1 MKKLFR
7 FISLLL
13 IFSGLAVSRLSAQTF
28 GSEAELKEQA
38 AKLFDDDQFE
48 EAFPLYAQLASIYN
62 KDPNINYR
70 LGVCMLYASDDKE
83 KPIPFLEL
91 AAKYPDVEKEV
102 FFYLAKAY
110 HLNYRFDDAIKQYQ
124 AYQKIASG
132 PKAEKLQVARQ
143 IEMCKNGKKLLR
155 NISDLIVIDKKEMS
169 RTDFY
174 RSYDITAIGGKLL
187 AKPDEE
193 TFKTPIDKKKKE
205 SSIIYFSSDNNQI
218 YFASYGDD
226 VTHGKDIYLVRKL
239 PNGELSKPQ
248 TLGYPVN
255 TEYDE
260 DFPFL
265 HPNGKVLYF
274 CSKGHNSMGG
284 YDIFKT
290 TLNELTNT
298 WNKPVNLD
306 FPINSPDDDILY
318 ITNADEK
325 EAYFSSARSSATGKT
340 AVYHIN
346 VERKPMDVAIV
357 SGKIL
362 KSSPDQDMNVKITV
376 KNLDDN
382 TILGIFNANAETGDF
397 TMNLPG
403 GGKVMY
409 TVESPGFPTQSEV
422 VTIPNQTSLT
432 PLKQEIAFEPGT
444 GKLSVKNHFEEQ
456 GGDENYLSAINLIK
470 EKSKMEVNVNDVA
483 TDNPSKTN
491 TDETTAGTK
500 PAGSKTGTKPANLS
514 NDEIVKI
521 AYADAKDVEKEAKE
535 LKDQADI
542 ALVIANQKNEEAQN
556 KNREAAQLRA
566 DAAQMTDPAKKQTTL
581 EQVNTANKEV
591 GDLNQLTVTSYN
603 VAKALEMKADAKQKE
618 ADLSLQYAKDLEA
631 AVKSKSSTDALAKLD
646 EQQKKLEA
654 ISQKN
659 DASATIS
666 NSLKM
671 DADNKKR
678 ELDKAIQTSADIK
691 QEIADNE
698 TAITTTEADM
708 AKEKNDNIKQ
718 GMKDQIQGLKD
729 DIVTAKKEL
738 EGNEIKVAQLQKD
751 YNGVNNQIELFNSV
765 VDKAK
770 TGNNESVNA
779 TAAAIDKT
787 KLEQQVNT
795 LKNADN
801 TLASIKPITTET
813 ATETTS
819 TTDKQTKT
827 GTAKDNS
834 QTPVVTN
841 KTTTTPDITTTTGV
855 DKNASGSQTPGVT
868 NTTTQTP
875 EVANTTGA
883 DKNTGTS
890 QIPTDKTTQAT
901 GIEGTTTAASDKA
914 FEDALAATASIS
926 DQTEKE
932 TKKAEVYENWS
943 TAIQKELDEQKV
955 SLQTETD
962 PEKKTALTTSITALE
977 KKLGDTQQLK
987 TESLATVDKLK
998 KEQTLAVNNG
1008 NETPTNTADNGTT
1021 NPVSKAEDS
1030 NNTNAVDR
1038 NVVKDNV
1045 SPTETSTTLV
1055 VANPQ
1060 TTQQLTTLEET
1071 YKQEVTNA
1079 EQAPTEQEQETLKLK
1094 AAKNYVNAVTLAV
1107 NSKKSDLKA
1116 ESDPAKQKDLN
1127 QDISVM
1133 EQNLA
1138 EKQKLADASNAKIAM
1153 ISKTP
1158 GNTSTTPAVAGTKTG
1173 TTPAKE
1179 KVNPAEANTGTTT
1192 PTVKNIVDAKQQFT
1206 YSNTTAKTNLDKA
1219 ASLDKEGDE
1228 LITESKR
1235 IKEQAALQND
1245 VNEKNAQFTKADE
1258 LATSGE
1264 LKKIEAAQLVGTANT
1279 TEYRNNK
1286 HAVDQYIN
1294 ANKGS
1299 ADELAIADL
1308 MNDEAKTYFEKA
1320 QNSRK
1325 AATSFETNYAKQTAL
1340 DDASKNEQIALQKQ
1354 TSALAIYKK
1363 NNSKLVVRPLTAAD
1377 IAATTPAKN
1386 KETST
1391 TPGTTPSETTT
1402 TGTLTPTTTT
1412 GNTRTTTDDK
1422 TEKPQDVVAKEK
1434 VTTETPLVTPD
1445 QTKTTAEQ
1453 PAENMVVTK
1462 DNEKPVSD
1470 VVINTDQ
1477 PVKDKAVTTDQ
1488 PLTNNTL
1495 TPPVTPTTKLET
1507 AKVTEQPIVTNKTT
1521 ATTAGNTKSKTKF
1534 SFKEL
1539 FEKRGK
1545 SKYSSSNPIPL
1556 DEKLPDGLVFK
1567 VQMGAF
1573 KNAIPQDLFQ
1583 GISPVSG
1590 QTTSQGFIRYFA
1602 GLFLTCES
1610 AEKAKLIVRQL
1621 GFPDAFVVAYF
1632 DGKRIP
1638 PPCGTDGTTVAT
1650 TATPETT
1657 LPQEKAVTPVQPPVT
1672 SEPVVTT
1679 PPVVKGKTEP
1689 VVSTS
1694 EIAPTTDVATLSGLF
1709 YTIQVGVYSKP
1720 ITGVELNN
1728 IQPLYTEN
1736 ANNLIRYNVG
1746 IYNNIPLAS
1755 EAKKIAVNGGLKDA
1769 FMTIYYNGKRI
1780 SMAEAATLTAQ
1791 GAATISSAP
1800 GLNQLPTFRS
1810 GSSTQNPS
1818 FKNSN
1823 STGTTTPVQPS
1834 VNTTREPST
1843 SNETPVV
1850 KPTVTPQPATTEIEA
1865 GIVFK
1870 VQIGAFNEEVPL
1882 ETANKFLKISKKG
1895 IKNYKDEK
1903 GLTIYTVGKYATYE
1917 EADKARQEVAAEGL
1931 PDAFIVAYSDGKKIP
1946 VEEAQKLTGKQ

>member
-1 MKKLFR
+1 MKKLLR

-13 IFSGLAVSRLSAQTF
+13 IFSGLALSRLSAQTF

-70 LGVCMLYASDDKE
+70 LGVCMLYASEDKE

-91 AAKYPDVEKEV
+91 ASKYPDVEKEV

-132 PKAEKLQVARQ
+132 PKSEKLQVAHQ

-205 SSIIYFSSDNNQI
+205 TSIIYFSSDNNQI

-318 ITNADEK
+318 ITNSDEK

-346 VERKPMDVAIV
+346 VERKPIETTIINGSIV
-357 SGKIL
+357 KN
-362 KSSPDQDMNVKITV
+362 SPDQDMNVKITV

-382 TILGIFNANAETGDF
+382 EILGIFNSDPQTGNF
-397 TMNLPG
+397 SMNFPS

-422 VTIPNQTSLT
+422 INIPSQASLT
-432 PLKQEIAFEPGT
+432 PLKQEISFEAGT
-444 GKLSVKNHFEEQ
+444 GKLSVKNRFDEP
-456 GGDENYLSAINLIK
+456 GSDENYLSAINLIK
-470 EKSKMEVNVNDVA
+470 EKSKMEVNVNEVA
-483 TDNPSKTN
+483 AENFKTN
-491 TDETTAGTK
+491 GTSEETTSGDKSSGTKKGTK
-500 PAGSKTGTKPANLS
+500 PTNLS

-521 AYADAKDVEKEAKE
+521 AYSDAKDVEKEAKE

-542 ALVIANQKNEEAQN
+542 ALVIANQKNEEAQS
-556 KNREAAQLRA
+556 KARDAAKLTS
-566 DAAQMTDPAKKQTTL
+566 DAAQISDPAKKQTAQ

-591 GDLNQLTVTSYN
+591 GELNQLTVTSYN

-618 ADLSLQYAKDLEA
+618 AELSMQYAKDLEA
-631 AVKSKSSTDALAKLD
+631 AVKSKSSAEALAKLD

-666 NSLKM
+666 NSLKL
-671 DADNKKR
+671 DAENKKR
-678 ELDKAIQTSADIK
+678 ELDKAVQTSTDIK

-698 TAITTTEADM
+698 TAIATTETDM

-729 DIVTAKKEL
+729 DIISGKKEL
-738 EGNEIKVAQLQKD
+738 ETSELKVAQLQKE
-751 YNGVNNQIELFNSV
+751 YNGINNQIELFNSV

-770 TGNNESVNA
+770 TGNNEAVNA

-795 LKNADN
+795 LKNSDN
-801 TLASIKPITTET
+801 SLASIKPITSDGGGTT
-813 ATETTS
+813 ASDKQKVIPELAKGKATTGK
-819 TTDKQTKT
+819 TPVKQAETDKEKNTE
-827 GTAKDNS
+827 
-834 QTPVVTN
+834 N
-841 KTTTTPDITTTTGV
+841 KTV
-855 DKNASGSQTPGVT
+855 GSDV
-868 NTTTQTP
+868 TQTP
-875 EVANTTGA
+875 
-883 DKNTGTS
+883 TS
-890 QIPTDKTTQAT
+890 TKTEEKVVGVETPNKSTDLTDTEKKPTEPAIDKT
-901 GIEGTTTAASDKA
+901 
-914 FEDALAATASIS
+914 FEDALSATASIS
-926 DQTEKE
+926 NPVEKE
-932 TKKAEVYENWS
+932 TKKAEIYENWS
-943 TAIQKELDEQKV
+943 AAIQQELDVQKGL
-955 SLQTETD
+955 LQKETE
-962 PEKKTALTTSITALE
+962 PEKKTALTSDITILE
-977 KKLGDTQQLK
+977 KKLSETQQSKTQAVATAEKLK
-987 TESLATVDKLK
+987 TEQAVVSNTEKETITNNQNTVTPAKTETVPATDEIAK
-998 KEQTLAVNNG
+998 T
-1008 NETPTNTADNGTT
+1008 
-1021 NPVSKAEDS
+1021 DS
-1030 NNTNAVDR
+1030 PPAVDR
-1038 NVVKDNV
+1038 NNVKENV
-1045 SPTETSTTLV
+1045 SPAESSEKLV
-1055 VANPQ
+1055 AATPQ
-1060 TTQQLTTLEET
+1060 TTQQLTAFEQAF
-1071 YKQEVTNA
+1071 KQEVADA
-1079 EQAPTEQEQETLKLK
+1079 EQITTAQEKETRKSK
-1094 AAKNYVNAVTLAV
+1094 AAKNYVNSVALLL

-1116 ESDPAKQKDLN
+1116 EKDTEKQKELN
-1127 QDISVM
+1127 QDIAIL
-1133 EQNLA
+1133 EKNIA
-1138 EKQKLADASNAKIAM
+1138 EKQKIADESNAKITTTAT
-1153 ISKTP
+1153 SDADKGQLTDVTVTTQTKP
-1158 GNTSTTPAVAGTKTG
+1158 ETENTGKS
-1173 TTPAKE
+1173 AKE
-1179 KVNPAEANTGTTT
+1179 IST
-1192 PTVKNIVDAKQQFT
+1192 PVVKNIVETKQPFT
-1206 YSNTTAKTNLDKA
+1206 YSNTTAKNNLDKA
-1219 ASLDKEGDE
+1219 ATLDKEADG
-1228 LITESKR
+1228 LLQESNK

-1245 VNEKNAQFTKADE
+1245 VTEKNNLYNKA
-1258 LATSGE
+1258 GE
-1264 LKKIEAAQLVGTANT
+1264 LTTSAESKKLEAAQLIGTANAM
-1279 TEYRNNK
+1279 EYRNNQ
-1286 HAVDQYIN
+1286 HLVDQYAN
-1294 ANKGS
+1294 SNKGS

-1308 MNDEAKTYFEKA
+1308 MKDEAKTYFDKA

-1325 AATSFETNYAKQTAL
+1325 AAISFETYYAKQTAL
-1340 DDASKNEQIALQKQ
+1340 DDANKNEQLALQKQ
-1354 TSALAIYKK
+1354 NNALAIYKR
-1363 NNSKLVVRPLTAAD
+1363 NNPKLVAQPLTAAD
-1377 IAATTPAKN
+1377 LAAKPVV
-1386 KETST
+1386 KET
-1391 TPGTTPSETTT
+1391 
-1402 TGTLTPTTTT
+1402 TPTTTT
-1412 GNTRTTTDDK
+1412 PVSDKSVTASNPAVKQKEPSNKEETTT
-1422 TEKPQDVVAKEK
+1422 TTTTTTQPV
-1434 VTTETPLVTPD
+1434 VTTQKTDVSPD
-1445 QTKTTAEQ
+1445 NKESVK
-1453 PAENMVVTK
+1453 EDISVNKESK
-1462 DNEKPVSD
+1462 DAKEKPVSD
-1470 VVINTDQ
+1470 VTVNENKESAQDKTITPDQ
-1477 PVKDKAVTTDQ
+1477 PAVTNSATSAVKDNPVVDKTVTSADTENKKETITTPDQPTVVADKTVAVTK
-1488 PLTNNTL
+1488 PA
-1495 TPPVTPTTKLET
+1495 T
-1507 AKVTEQPIVTNKTT
+1507 AKT
-1521 ATTAGNTKSKTKF
+1521 KTKF
-1534 SFKEL
+1534 SLREL
-1539 FEKRGK
+1539 FEKRNR
-1545 SKYSSSNPIPL
+1545 SRYSASNPIPL
-1556 DEKLPDGLVFK
+1556 DEKLPDGLIFK

-1573 KNAIPQDLFQ
+1573 KNAIPQDLFK
-1583 GISPVSG
+1583 GISPVTG
-1590 QTTSQGFIRYFA
+1590 QTTPQGFIRYSA
-1602 GLFLTCES
+1602 GLFLTCET
-1610 AEKAKLIVRQL
+1610 AEKAKLEIRGL

-1638 PPCGTDGTTVAT
+1638 SPCGVEGTTVAT
-1650 TATPETT
+1650 TTTADEKTVTPDQPIVTPE
-1657 LPQEKAVTPVQPPVT
+1657 PAVTNP
-1672 SEPVVTT
+1672 PVVTT
-1679 PPVVKGKTEP
+1679 KTETIP
-1689 VVSTS
+1689 ATNV
-1694 EIAPTTDVATLSGLF
+1694 EIVPTTDVATLSGLF

-1720 ITGVELNN
+1720 ITGSELFN

-1746 IYNNIPLAS
+1746 IYNSIPLAS
-1755 EAKKIAVNGGLKDA
+1755 EAKKIAVGAGLKDA

-1780 SMAEAATLTAQ
+1780 SMVEAATLTAQ
-1791 GAATISSAP
+1791 GVTTLSSAP
-1800 GLNQLPTFRS
+1800 GLNQLPTFKNGGVLQNNS
-1810 GSSTQNPS
+1810 PAVNTVPSTQPVR
-1818 FKNSN
+1818 KTTQ
-1823 STGTTTPVQPS
+1823 TGTVDRDPPKTG
-1834 VNTTREPST
+1834 
-1843 SNETPVV
+1843 NETPVV
-1850 KPTVTPQPATTEIEA
+1850 KPTVTAQPQTREIEP

-1903 GLTIYTVGKYATYE
+1903 GTTIYTVGNYATYE
-1917 EADKARQEVAAEGL
+1917 EADRSRQEVASEGL
-1931 PDAFIVAYSDGKKIP
+1931 PDAFIVAYSDGKKIS
-1946 VEEAQKLTGKQ
+1946 VEEAQKLTGKK